1 MKIAI
6 VTGAASG
13 IGLAIAQRFLSEG
26 YQVYGMSRR
35 AEAPLSHPAFHY
47 IAGDIS
53 SAADRARL
61 LSTAGAP
68 DVLVNAAGVAPAERR
83 DLLTMTEESFDR
95 VLDINLKGTFFLTQ
109 QTANAML
116 AAQKG
121 GAICNISS
129 ISAYTDSLNRG
140 EYCISKAGLSMVTQ
154 LFADRLAEH
163 GITVNEVRPGIIATD
178 MTAGVQEKYDTLI
191 QNGLLPIAR
200 WGTPEDVAEAVW
212 TLCNGKLGYTAGQIL
227 NADGGFHIRRL

>member
-1 MKIAI
+1 MKTAI

-13 IGLAIAQRFLSEG
+13 IGQAIAQRFLSEG

-61 LSTAGAP
+61 VSTAGAP

-109 QTANAML
+109 LTANAML

-140 EYCISKAGLSMVTQ
+140 EYCISKAGVSMITK
-154 LFADRLAEH
+154 LFADRLVAFFYNQ
-163 GITVNEVRPGIIATD
+163 I
-178 MTAGVQEKYDTLI
+178 GVF
-191 QNGLLPIAR
+191 
-200 WGTPEDVAEAVW
+200 
-212 TLCNGKLGYTAGQIL
+212 
-227 NADGGFHIRRL
+227 GF